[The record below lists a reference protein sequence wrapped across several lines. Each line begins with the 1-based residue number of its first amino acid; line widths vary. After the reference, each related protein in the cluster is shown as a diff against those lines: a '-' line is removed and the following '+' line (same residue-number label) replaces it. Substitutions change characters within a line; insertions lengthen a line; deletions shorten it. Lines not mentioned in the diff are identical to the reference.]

1 MTRHESFKLAITNK
15 RTIEHGKYS
24 LIVCYNTP
32 YGVASQTYLQYVSMT
47 EIEIGKKEVLTNGY
61 PTYGGKEIIAPS
73 QIVGF
78 RIEGV

>member
-1 MTRHESFKLAITNK
+1 MTRCETIKSHSTNSRK
-15 RTIEHGKYS
+15 VERGKYS
-24 LIVCYNTP
+24 LIVFYNTP